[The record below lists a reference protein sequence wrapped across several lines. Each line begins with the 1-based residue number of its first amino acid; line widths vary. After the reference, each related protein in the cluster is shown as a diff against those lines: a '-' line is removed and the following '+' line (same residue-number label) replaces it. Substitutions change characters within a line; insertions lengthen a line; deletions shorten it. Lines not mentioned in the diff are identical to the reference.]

1 MRHITAFSAAFCL
14 SLIATVANAQQWA
27 LDMVDSTD
35 HDFGAVARGSDT
47 VYKFEITNKYK
58 EDVHIA
64 GVSSSCGCTSPS
76 IENNT
81 IKTWEKA
88 YVVAKFNTR
97 TFTGLHSAT
106 LTVRI
111 DQPFPAQIQL
121 RVHGNIRGDVVFEPG
136 SINFGTVDQGATPEV
151 RSRVNFAGRS
161 DWRIEDVKSESGDIE
176 VELVER
182 QRYAGSVNYDLVV
195 RLKESASPGYLKH
208 QLALIT
214 NDRNAPRIPL
224 DVEGRVMPAIS
235 AAPENLQFG
244 EVAVGETGS
253 KRFLVRGK
261 QPFKI
266 AQIACDDDWFQFS
279 TDENASDKHVVDVR
293 FYAKEESGPVKRS
306 IVVTTDQGETFKA
319 VVTAYAT
326 VKPRPAAPSEAPDTT
341 APEASTAS
349 TATKKLAQD

>member
-1 MRHITAFSAAFCL
+1 MRPSSRLVAALLFSCAAP
-14 SLIATVANAQQWA
+14 VAYAQQWA
-27 LDMVDSTD
+27 LDMVDKTD

-58 EDVHIA
+58 EDVHIS

-97 TFTGLHSAT
+97 NGMTGPHSAT

-111 DQPFPAQIQL
+111 DRPFPAQLQL

-161 DWRIEDVKSESGDIE
+161 DWRIEDVKSESGDLE
-176 VELVER
+176 VELVEK

-195 RLKESASPGYLKH
+195 RLKESAAPGYLKQ

-244 EVAVGETGS
+244 VLAPGEMGA

-266 AQIACDDDWFQFS
+266 AQISCEDDDSFQFS
-279 TDENASDKHVVDVR
+279 TDQNESDKHVVDVR
-293 FYAKEESGPVKRS
+293 YYAKEEAGPVKRS
-306 IVVTTDQGETFKA
+306 IVVTTDKGETFKA

-326 VKPRPAAPSEAPDTT
+326 VKPRPSDATEAA

-349 TATKKLAQD
+349 AASKKLAQD